1 MVYCAVCYT
10 KSTDRIKI
18 HLNQWQDHPFEASLV
33 DETNGVYKSKL
44 RTGID
49 ALIELM
55 EILEVNGWTLVST
68 NKEDTYIFR
77 KVFETIVDD
86 TPEVVIEKT
95 SKFRGVTHD
104 LQSTNPWCAKIVY
117 QDQTYF
123 LGTYSTEEAAARAYD
138 EASIQYYGKNAK
150 VNFSV
155 KKNT

>member
-1 MVYCAVCYT
+1 MPLTVSKFYYFLKYKMVYCAVCYT

-33 DETNGVYKSKL
+33 DETNGIYKSKL

-104 LQSTNPWCAKIVY
+104 LQSTNPWCAAIH
-117 QDQTYF
+117 
-123 LGTYSTEEAAARAYD
+123 AADTVMADRMPRRRGL
-138 EASIQYYGKNAK
+138 ITN
-150 VNFSV
+150 
-155 KKNT
+155 

>member
-86 TPEVVIEKT
+86 TPEVLIEKLF
-95 SKFRGVTHD
+95 FRYLFH
-104 LQSTNPWCAKIVY
+104 
-117 QDQTYF
+117 
-123 LGTYSTEEAAARAYD
+123 
-138 EASIQYYGKNAK
+138 
-150 VNFSV
+150 
-155 KKNT
+155 